1 MLLPVLMVLTICG
14 AWSLEL
20 DDAPEAFEFELENG
34 VPTFKRSALPM
45 MKKFAHFDA
54 PGKRSPLPMMKR
66 DGLPMMK
73 REYGAAV
80 ADEFPLIWTL
90 PSGLPMKR
98 GAYGRNRGGAFR
110 FQPQLAGSRWN
121 QLHYRFGLGKRGDE
135 AADDSFDLDYVDLP
149 AGIGRLGKRDPL
161 PMMKR
166 GSLDAKRKSRLCYWS
181 PVSCF

>member
-1 MLLPVLMVLTICG
+1 MLLPVLMVMTICG
-14 AWSLEL
+14 AWSFEL
-20 DDAPEAFEFELENG
+20 DDAPDAFEFELENG
-34 VPTFKRSALPM
+34 VQTLKRSALPM
-45 MKKFAHFDA
+45 MKKFAHFA

-73 REYGAAV
+73 REYAAV
-80 ADEFPLIWTL
+80 PDEFPLIWTL

-98 GAYGRNRGGAFR
+98 GGPFGRNAGAFR
-110 FQPQLAGSRWN
+110 LQPQLVASRWN
-121 QLHYRFGLGKRGDE
+121 QPLYRFKPGKRGDE
-135 AADDSFDLDYVDLP
+135 GDDSFDLDYVDLP

-166 GSLDAKRKSRLCYWS
+166 GALDVKRKSRLCYWS